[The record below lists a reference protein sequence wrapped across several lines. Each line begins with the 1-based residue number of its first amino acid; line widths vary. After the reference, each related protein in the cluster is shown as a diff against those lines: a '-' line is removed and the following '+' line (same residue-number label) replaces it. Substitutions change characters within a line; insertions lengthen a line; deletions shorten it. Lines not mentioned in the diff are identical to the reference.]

1 MHVGKD
7 ELPEEGELVMATVND
22 VLAQGAYVSLDEY
35 DGLIGFL
42 HISEIATGWVKN
54 IEHYVKPHQKL
65 VLKVIRVNKARR
77 EVDLSLRQVTN
88 EERRLKLIEYK
99 KSEKAKAFLRIIKER
114 CNMSD
119 EEFNRYVDIMLD
131 EYPLLYDMF
140 EDVARKGIKCIEHLN
155 LPEVMLNAIQ
165 EIASKIRIPGVE
177 IGGVIELMCP
187 REDGI
192 EVIKDTLL
200 NAIESKGSTMKDGKD
215 VKVNILYLGAPRYR
229 LTIKAENFK
238 VAEKTLNS
246 ILQSIQKSIEK
257 KGGVFKFTREESRKG
272 VTD

>member
-1 MHVGKD
+1 MHASKD
-7 ELPEEGELVMATVND
+7 ELPEEGELVMATVKD

-35 DGLIGFL
+35 DGLTGFL
-42 HISEIATGWVKN
+42 HISEIATGWIKN
-54 IEHYVKPHQKL
+54 IEHYVRPQQKL

-99 KSEKAKAFLRIIKER
+99 RSEKAKAFLRIIRER
-114 CNMSD
+114 CKISD
-119 EEFNRYVDIMLD
+119 EEFDRYVDIMLD

-140 EDVARKGIKCIEHLN
+140 EDVAKKGIKCIEHLN
-155 LPEVMLNAIQ
+155 LPEDMLNAIQ
-165 EIASKIRIPGVE
+165 EIASKIRIPSVE
-177 IGGVIELMCP
+177 IGGVMELRCA

-200 NAIESKGSTMKDGKD
+200 SAIEGKGSAMKDGKD

-257 KGGVFKFTREESRKG
+257 KNGIFKFTREESRKG